1 MPAAVGLSLSEK
13 WTWGHHTI
21 NCLGEID
28 VERGSARRSSL
39 KGLERAIVSQTNI
52 ETASRATDTSGKLQ
66 RDSG

>member
-13 WTWGHHTI
+13 ATWGHHTI

-39 KGLERAIVSQTNI
+39 KG
-52 ETASRATDTSGKLQ
+52 
-66 RDSG
+66 